1 MAVSLS
7 ESVYSGTCALTYP
20 DPEEDSNKIA
30 PLPPYARTHL
40 QTAMTS
46 NILYRIEEKATEQS
60 QTQTTPIRIRN
71 QRVTIIIALITATL
85 MSFTIF
91 FAYNSSLQNPM
102 LSLFV
107 SKRPERSILI
117 LNVASHLTLYALAEL
132 TSSVFDAIRWALACH
147 GSGTT
152 ALTFITLSRATSFL
166 GSIYL
171 SLGRCDVL
179 GKSPRNDHR
188 VWGGQRYIV

>member
-1 MAVSLS
+1 MHSASIWPIRPNASKQQTVK
-7 ESVYSGTCALTYP
+7 SG
-20 DPEEDSNKIA
+20 KIA
-30 PLPPYARTHL
+30 SLPPYPRIHV
-40 QTAMTS
+40 QTAMAS
-46 NILYRIEEKATEQS
+46 NILYRIEEKETVQS
-60 QTQTTPIRIRN
+60 LSQTTPIRIRN
-71 QRVTIIIALITATL
+71 QSVTLIIALITAIL

-117 LNVASHLTLYALAEL
+117 LNAASHLTLYALAEL

-152 ALTFITLSRATSFL
+152 ALTFITLSRATSFI

-171 SLGRCDVL
+171 SMGRSDVL
-179 GKSPRNDHR
+179 GKSPRNGHR

>member
-1 MAVSLS
+1 MN
-7 ESVYSGTCALTYP
+7 
-20 DPEEDSNKIA
+20 SNV
-30 PLPPYARTHL
+30 
-40 QTAMTS
+40 
-46 NILYRIEEKATEQS
+46 LYRIEEKETEQS
-60 QTQTTPIRIRN
+60 HTQTTPIRIRN
-71 QRVTIIIALITATL
+71 QGVTLIIAIITAML

-91 FAYNSSLQNPM
+91 FAYNSSLQNPL

-117 LNVASHLTLYALAEL
+117 LNVASQLTLFALAEL

-152 ALTFITLSRATSFL
+152 ALTFITLSRATSFI

-171 SLGRCDVL
+171 SLGRSDVI
-179 GKSPRNDHR
+179 GNSHRNDHR
-188 VWGGQRYIV
+188 VWGTQRYIV